1 MKKPFLFASLLSLC
15 VTTLFSVTAPTKD
28 LPVSELIKQNRQIV
42 KLASEEISKTLPQK
56 VDKYTNLLK
65 VEGKGTTL
73 LYIFDINTGAKSDEA
88 VINEDHSRMEKAVT
102 KGICKSSKRFLDAE
116 ISISYR
122 YISASTQKTLFQFDV
137 SKSDCDEKI
146 K

>member
-15 VTTLFSVTAPTKD
+15 VTTLFSITAPTKD